1 MKKLPIGISTFK
13 EIRLAYG
20 YYVDKTQF
28 VKKLVDNGKYYF
40 LARPRRFG
48 KSLFIDTL
56 KQAFLGEREYFNGL
70 FLENSWDWSQK
81 YPVIHISFAAGMVL
95 DRQSLDIKVEEI
107 INANKK
113 KFGVDLE
120 YLSLSGQF
128 YELIQKI
135 FVKYQQQVVILI
147 DEYDKPIL
155 DHITCKEIA
164 IELRD
169 GLKNLYSVIK
179 DCDSYLKFVFFTGV
193 SKFSKVSLFSGLNNL
208 EDITIDP
215 DYAAICGYLESDI
228 KSVFRDRLN
237 DTDFKQL
244 KLWYNG
250 YNFRGESVYNPFDV
264 LLYLRHNEFSNYW
277 FETATPSFLITLI
290 KERQYFIPKLAN
302 VKVAESLLNSF
313 DVDKIELETLL
324 FQTGYL
330 TIASIKKVGA
340 RKVYEL
346 IFPNLEVRMSLTD
359 YILHYLVQDSSVKE
373 DSQILLYE
381 SLLQADIGK
390 LKTAFHSLFASIPYH
405 WYIKNDMDKYEGYY
419 ASIFYCCFAA
429 LGLDVKPEEPTNTGR
444 IDLTVKLENNIY
456 LIQFKV
462 LSSDKEKGKALKQI
476 KTKKYYQ
483 KYLSHNHS
491 DFTIFLIGVEFGV
504 KARNIINV
512 EWEKLES
519 HTPLKV

>member
-1 MKKLPIGISTFK
+1 
-13 EIRLAYG
+13 
-20 YYVDKTQF
+20 
-28 VKKLVDNGKYYF
+28 
-40 LARPRRFG
+40 
-48 KSLFIDTL
+48 
-56 KQAFLGEREYFNGL
+56 
-70 FLENSWDWSQK
+70 
-81 YPVIHISFAAGMVL
+81 
-95 DRQSLDIKVEEI
+95 
-107 INANKK
+107 
-113 KFGVDLE
+113 
-120 YLSLSGQF
+120 
-128 YELIQKI
+128 
-135 FVKYQQQVVILI
+135 
-147 DEYDKPIL
+147 
-155 DHITCKEIA
+155 
-164 IELRD
+164 
-169 GLKNLYSVIK
+169 
-179 DCDSYLKFVFFTGV
+179 
-193 SKFSKVSLFSGLNNL
+193 
-208 EDITIDP
+208 
-215 DYAAICGYLESDI
+215 
-228 KSVFRDRLN
+228 
-237 DTDFKQL
+237 
-244 KLWYNG
+244 
-250 YNFRGESVYNPFDV
+250 
-264 LLYLRHNEFSNYW
+264 
-277 FETATPSFLITLI
+277 
-290 KERQYFIPKLAN
+290 
-302 VKVAESLLNSF
+302 LNSF

-359 YILHYLVQDSSVKE
+359 YIL
-373 DSQILLYE
+373 
-381 SLLQADIGK
+381 
-390 LKTAFHSLFASIPYH
+390 
-405 WYIKNDMDKYEGYY
+405 YIKNDMDKYEGYY